1 MEKTRKEVYKQL
13 GREDLLE
20 SVYEYTGDE
29 VAQHIKDITPE
40 EGDIPEYFINKYIKP
55 NDGWKMTDIKL
66 KDLLKDKDF
75 KEYYNSGEERYD
87 DDEIAGDDL
96 YNELVVY
103 KGQLLDGYS
112 RASKMLRDGEK
123 TAGAFV
129 LESVIDERK
138 EYVGRY
144 NTVKKVIAKIG
155 RRPSEQ
161 EVATFITNNYY
172 DVTEVERGWDDPQAN
187 DKIADLVAF
196 YKFDIDDWNIA
207 WTDAQNESL
216 VIEAKFNLKAIGLA
230 RWYIKTQDRMSEED
244 IIDALVNDDGYDRND
259 VEGWMNN
266 NYDKLKESL
275 VTEASTDRMIK
286 QIKRALKDGLSIFK
300 LPMATQKYYAK
311 NKSDFETV
319 EEALL
324 EKGYN
329 MDDIHDLIAHHRF
342 DKDFKKLSSKDKEW
356 VENDAKE
363 RGFNESLL
371 ESEMYNMFYSLI
383 DELYEAKPG
392 PDAYMTGLSDE
403 EKEEKEAKMKKQ
415 AEMDDDDPDSYEEL
429 PGDEEAREKGKVK
442 KSKHTTA
449 YNKKFKSEGMK
460 NLKSYDNFV
469 TEKRSDLW
477 SPFQKADILA
487 GDMFGA
493 MGLYRLEDDELDQ
506 IIDLK
511 KADKLAK
518 KMFGEFGFKTL
529 AAKEMEDLLDNN
541 PELLRE
547 SVVNEFGPMRGSGNR
562 DYSTSDL
569 VDRIGELDDILMSDR
584 KAEREW
590 EEMSQNY
597 LDGEKGS
604 EYWADLGDQELQ
616 DAIDDAESL
625 MKKYRIKESVVTEAK
640 PAGLSKEETLK
651 VAQKFA
657 DALTKLD
664 GKKYTVSSDYEED
677 SFDLDFDGE
686 EYAGGSYNI
695 NADGSVVN
703 MAVWN
708 KSNVSPTYGNMD
720 DDIKTIIKTIKNIKE
735 SVVTEAK
742 VNYNF
747 SEDELKRVL
756 KLLGRSASTEV
767 KMIKAFEKAFGRKLT
782 RDEMFELAVTVTE
795 AKNTIGLAFK
805 DEDDYNDFVE
815 FCKDEGVKIRKDLG
829 EDKKTKSWSVEM
841 DVKEL
846 EELYGEITP
855 GNKNSG
861 WLSIKDDFDSV
872 IIESVVN
879 EAEKYVTDE
888 FKVGDKIK
896 TNFGEWEVIETD
908 YAPRKS
914 FKAPFIF
921 KGKDMKRVDIP
932 NPPKT
937 NKNAVGYKVTD
948 GDKYPIIGFLY
959 QYQGGVSG
967 NLITKLATVGVDE
980 SIVNEEKIKYAKG
993 KTYQS
998 SGHWT
1003 VMVDSNSSMCDI
1015 RVNSSA
1021 GWRLDPHDDR
1031 EETWEL
1037 LDGGR
1042 QRATIYFRRGSID
1055 KFAQQM
1061 FDLNDRTT
1069 WGNKTLLTAKDYADI
1084 IRVWI
1089 DMKKA
1094 NESRNTGIFSDMVQ
1108 DFEDFVTEKKSLNE
1122 ASRRKVHKAAKQGSY
1137 PAVIVVVQDGKVIH
1151 QEPVSTPDVAPATF
1165 NVMQEKYPKAILHLE
1180 DNTGKRLFSESV
1192 VNEAKFFRLPA
1203 KLNAMW
1209 ELKNS
1214 VDYIVGKHD
1223 NGDDYKPEEMKTIEE
1238 FIKKIKQSAKAFKS
1252 AEEVEG
1258 TVYESVVTEAKGG
1271 QIMPGD
1277 YVKTQYGDIYLRVD
1291 GKVGK
1296 SDAYVRVTKG
1306 KAGKKKTG
1314 LHDSMKL
1321 TLVEN
1326 RMLRK
1331 GQFRFGAKLQ
1341 YGIEDV
1347 NESYG
1352 FYGTLMDQFGLDE
1365 VNELFL
1371 DGFSLLGTQYDFT
1384 DQAALYYLNSK
1395 AGRWVADQVTE
1406 KLVGAKNMSPYY
1418 GHLEEIFAEYA
1429 KKGQWK
1435 KWSKEYDQYAEED
1448 NMEEG
1453 LMIRES
1459 KSDMDEYYRGLLE
1472 AEQTTNDQSSLG
1484 DDGMETGIKNK
1495 SKESGVPVGLLR
1507 IIMRRGLA
1515 AWKTGHRPGA
1525 TQAQWGYARVNSF
1538 LTKQPGTW
1546 GKADSDI
1553 AKKVRDGGH
1562 DKDL

>member
-1 MEKTRKEVYKQL
+1 MKHLRPIEEKKPKGAPDWHDSDAPDANGRFRDLSIKDLAAWLIKTRKKDVKRISGSLTQQIVFNRNDDPKYAEKMEKTRKEVYKQL

-20 SVYEYTGDE
+20 SKRED
-29 VAQHIKDITPE
+29 
-40 EGDIPEYFINKYIKP
+40 
-55 NDGWKMTDIKL
+55 
-66 KDLLKDKDF
+66 
-75 KEYYNSGEERYD
+75 
-87 DDEIAGDDL
+87 
-96 YNELVVY
+96 
-103 KGQLLDGYS
+103 
-112 RASKMLRDGEK
+112 
-123 TAGAFV
+123 
-129 LESVIDERK
+129 
-138 EYVGRY
+138 VGKY
-144 NTVKKVIAKIG
+144 NTVKKVIKELG

-161 EVATFITNNYY
+161 ELATFITNNYY
-172 DVTEVERGWDDPQAN
+172 DVTEVERGEDDPAAN

-196 YKFDIDDWNIA
+196 YKFDIEDWNIA
-207 WTDAQNESL
+207 WFDAQNESVVTESNDETGL
-216 VIEAKFNLKAIGLA
+216 MIIGRTRKDNNEIGEVLDDLELHGEWDMRAGFWFLPEEEEMFDELESMLDKEFTKRKINARFEGVFESVVTESIRVGKVVAIKKYNAKTNRKEVVDVRVTDYIKKPGSKDFVEYDLKGKKRKVSIDVFKSMIAEGKFNVNEG
-230 RWYIKTQDRMSEED
+230 MS
-244 IIDALVNDDGYDRND
+244 
-259 VEGWMNN
+259 
-266 NYDKLKESL
+266 KE
-275 VTEASTDRMIK
+275 RMIK
-286 QIKRALKDGLSIFK
+286 QIERALKDGLSIFK
-300 LPMATQKYYAK
+300 LPMATQTYYRK
-311 NKSDFETV
+311 HKSDFETV
-319 EEALL
+319 EEGNYKM
-324 EKGYN
+324 E
-329 MDDIHDLIAHHRF
+329 DIYDLIAHHRF
-342 DKDFKKLSSKDKEW
+342 DKDFEKLSSKDKEW
-356 VENDAKE
+356 VKNDAKE

-371 ESEMYNMFYSLI
+371 ESDMFNMYYSLI

-415 AEMDDDDPDSYEEL
+415 ADMDDDDPDSYEEL

-449 YNKKFKSEGMK
+449 YNKKFKGESMK
-460 NLKSYDNFV
+460 NLKSFDNFV
-469 TEKRSDLW
+469 TEKKSDLW
-477 SPFQKADILA
+477 SPFQKADVLA

-541 PELLRE
+541 PKLLRE
-547 SVVNEFGPMRGSGNR
+547 SMVTETN
-562 DYSTSDL
+562 DL
-569 VDRIGELDDILMSDR
+569 VDRIGDLDDILMSDR

-597 LDGEKGS
+597 LDGQRGS
-604 EYWADLGDQELQ
+604 EYWGDLGDQELQ

-625 MKKYRIKESVVTEAK
+625 MKKYRIKESVNEKILLIMKDVISK
-640 PAGLSKEETLK
+640 MVGAGFSYRTDPKMRDEIYDAISKVIVPILK
-651 VAQKFA
+651 
-657 DALTKLD
+657 
-664 GKKYTVSSDYEED
+664 DY
-677 SFDLDFDGE
+677 G
-686 EYAGGSYNI
+686 YA
-695 NADGSVVN
+695 
-703 MAVWN
+703 
-708 KSNVSPTYGNMD
+708 
-720 DDIKTIIKTIKNIKE
+720 IKE
-735 SVVTEAK
+735 SKESDELAIAINDAIIDIDDSMSYKDFAEAVAK
-742 VNYNF
+742 V
-747 SEDELKRVL
+747 
-756 KLLGRSASTEV
+756 
-767 KMIKAFEKAFGRKLT
+767 I
-782 RDEMFELAVTVTE
+782 
-795 AKNTIGLAFK
+795 K
-805 DEDDYNDFVE
+805 DEY
-815 FCKDEGVKIRKDLG
+815 G
-829 EDKKTKSWSVEM
+829 SH
-841 DVKEL
+841 
-846 EELYGEITP
+846 LYKPFQKQIERSL
-855 GNKNSG
+855 K
-861 WLSIKDDFDSV
+861 
-872 IIESVVN
+872 ESV
-879 EAEKYVTDE
+879 
-888 FKVGDKIK
+888 
-896 TNFGEWEVIETD
+896 
-908 YAPRKS
+908 
-914 FKAPFIF
+914 
-921 KGKDMKRVDIP
+921 
-932 NPPKT
+932 
-937 NKNAVGYKVTD
+937 
-948 GDKYPIIGFLY
+948 
-959 QYQGGVSG
+959 
-967 NLITKLATVGVDE
+967 
-980 SIVNEEKIKYAKG
+980 VNEEKIKYAKG

-998 SGHWT
+998 SGHYT

-1015 RVNSSA
+1015 RVNHSA

-1069 WGNKTLLTAKDYADI
+1069 WGNKTKLTAKDYADI
-1084 IRVWI
+1084 IRLWI

-1108 DFEDFVTEKKSLNE
+1108 DFEDSVKEKKSLNE
-1122 ASRRKVHKAAKQGSY
+1122 AKLSTVHRAAKKGSY

-1151 QEPVSTPDVAPATF
+1151 QEPVSTPEVAPATF
-1165 NVMQEKYPKAILHLE
+1165 NVMQKEYPKALLHLE
-1180 DNTGKRLFSESV
+1180 DKTGKRLFSESV
-1192 VNEAKFFRLPA
+1192 VTEALASGSKIEKNLNKALKANINMFGDNDETIKVLDTPVRIERSQYDKEMNGRSKNFEASIMYMYGSRTNEYDTSAVIGVISRTKGTAKVFLYSEETYNQFA
-1203 KLNAMW
+1203 KGASFK
-1209 ELKNS
+1209 EYEGAS
-1214 VDYIVGKHD
+1214 VL
-1223 NGDDYKPEEMKTIEE
+1223 EE
-1238 FIKKIKQSAKAFKS
+1238 FQNKTRDIVSHLSKFPADGSAN
-1252 AEEVEG
+1252 
-1258 TVYESVVTEAKGG
+1258 ESVVTEAESVEVGEY
-1271 QIMPGD
+1271 I
-1277 YVKTQYGDIYLRVD
+1277 KTQYGYFYKRVD
-1291 GKVGK
+1291 GKVGGQEAFVEIK
-1296 SDAYVRVTKG
+1296 KG
-1306 KAGKKKTG
+1306 KEGKRKTSI
-1314 LHDSMKL
+1314 HDTVSFEIVDAEEAL
-1321 TLVEN
+1321 NEN

-1371 DGFSLLGTQYDFT
+1371 DGFAVLETNYDFT

-1406 KLVGAKNMSPYY
+1406 KLIGPKNMSPYY

-1435 KWSKEYDQYAEED
+1435 KWAKEYDQFAEED

-1472 AEQTTNDQSSLG
+1472 AEQTTNDQSPLG

-1495 SKESGVPVGLLR
+1495 AKESGVPVGLLR

-1562 DKDL
+1562 DKNL